1 MVQGMLARVWR
12 RAPSVTVKFLALLA
26 PAVAVTTVA
35 FCGIYYY
42 QKYAVKHRIL
52 VEALGQATEAHAAI
66 VASGM
71 WSLDEPAIRTALRA
85 LAAVDSVVCV
95 EASDELLS
103 RRYAAPSNGD
113 CAEAAGR
120 VSRPAM
126 IGGQRVG
133 EVAVRYSDAD
143 LRAAIKADLASA
155 VALAVLVLLGAVAA
169 ALAAHRVA
177 VGAPLRRFLDDIA
190 RAERGHAAGTATA
203 EASDEMGADE
213 GGADEM
219 GKVIDAYNR
228 LLNRLA
234 EDEAALAAERNLLQT
249 TLDNIDQGVLMV
261 DAGLRLVMHNRR
273 AAALLGVTEGFLA
286 GRPPFADLVA
296 AQEKAGAF
304 ADSLADFDLRP
315 DGAAQALARPL
326 SFKRRLADGSVLEV
340 RSRPLAGGGFVR
352 TLTDVTAETSAAEDM
367 VKAMEKLESAYRELK
382 DTQDSLIQAEK
393 MASLA
398 MLVTGVAHE
407 INTPV
412 GIALGCAGHLSA
424 KTRELADA
432 LGGRAVRRSL
442 LQDYA
447 AQAEESSR
455 LIQQNLA
462 RAAALIQSF
471 KAVAVDHTSQ
481 ERRVFDLAAYLG
493 EVVASLAP
501 RAREAGARVAV
512 ACPPGL
518 TLDSHP
524 GALAQIIANLTVNAL
539 IHAFDGRPGGMV
551 RLTAA
556 QDAEDADWVRIVCAD
571 DGCGVPEEHLPR
583 LFEPFF
589 TTKRGAGGSG
599 LGLHIVYNLAT
610 QTLGGRIAAEN
621 GAGGGAVFILRLP
634 KIAPTADK
642 ARAGGAEANKTEE
655 AA

>member
-1 MVQGMLARVWR
+1 I
-12 RAPSVTVKFLALLA
+12 AL
-26 PAVAVTTVA
+26 
-35 FCGIYYY
+35 
-42 QKYAVKHRIL
+42 
-52 VEALGQATEAHAAI
+52 
-66 VASGM
+66 
-71 WSLDEPAIRTALRA
+71 
-85 LAAVDSVVCV
+85 
-95 EASDELLS
+95 
-103 RRYAAPSNGD
+103 
-113 CAEAAGR
+113 
-120 VSRPAM
+120 
-126 IGGQRVG
+126 
-133 EVAVRYSDAD
+133 
-143 LRAAIKADLASA
+143 
-155 VALAVLVLLGAVAA
+155 
-169 ALAAHRVA
+169 
-177 VGAPLRRFLDDIA
+177 
-190 RAERGHAAGTATA
+190 AERGHAAGTAA
-203 EASDEMGADE
+203 ADSSDEM
-213 GGADEM
+213 GADEM

-286 GRPPFADLVA
+286 ARPPFADLVA
-296 AQEKAGAF
+296 TQEKAGAF

-315 DGAAQALARPL
+315 DGAAQALAHPL

-367 VKAMEKLESAYRELK
+367 VRAMEKLESAYRELK

-493 EVVASLAP
+493 EVAASLAP

-518 TLDSHP
+518 TLDSYP
-524 GALAQIIANLTVNAL
+524 GALAQIIANLIVNAL
-539 IHAFDGRPGGMV
+539 IHGFDGRSGGMV

-571 DGCGVPEEHLPR
+571 DGCGVPPEHLPR

-599 LGLHIVYNLAT
+599 LGLHIAYNLAT

-621 GAGGGAVFILRLP
+621 GGGDGDGDGDGGGAVFTLRLP

-642 ARAGGAEANKTEE
+642 ARAGGAEASKTEE